1 MFITRIEGVDTYLTL
16 HNYPTHRTTVKVPP
30 LPPHPVG
37 VRLAREARCIM
48 LTYSQSLQLWRLG
61 RTNYTTGAIGAVLPL
76 DAGEPC
82 KLVEVGAKQ
91 GETII
96 CSAVHSRGQYL
107 AFSTNGR
114 LRLLRITGVED
125 NKPQLSRISV
135 PDSEPCHHICLWTN
149 SKTGEDMMMTMSDT
163 GVNVYTISDTDS
175 ASLSQSL
182 SLTELGL
189 TRGVARVVH
198 TDSIAVVV
206 DNTDTVVSI
215 SLDTFNI
222 VSKFPGY
229 TDANISALSI
239 SPNSKTCVVSYSNN
253 KLVEIDV
260 KNGKYTRFSREEA
273 GKLPK
278 SWLSRR
284 TPVTN
289 VVHIPDNEDL
299 ILMHDHNILAT
310 LDKDK
315 EMPEPS
321 SKLFFT
327 DPRSTPDTGD
337 SMSVSSFGSQM
348 TAGSTK
354 LEQSLSSGLR
364 MSRKFDHLVSLHHL
378 DKDEIVAV
386 EVKPSCI
393 ENQLPPSLKQKK
405 FGGS

>member
-163 GVNVYTISDTDS
+163 GVNVFTISDTDS